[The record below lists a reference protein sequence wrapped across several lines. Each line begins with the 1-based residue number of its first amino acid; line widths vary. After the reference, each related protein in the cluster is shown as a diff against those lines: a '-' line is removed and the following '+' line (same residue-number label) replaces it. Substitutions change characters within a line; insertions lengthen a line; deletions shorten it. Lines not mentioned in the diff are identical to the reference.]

1 MAFANKKILEFP
13 DAKIFKFLLA
23 IHYIFF
29 SQRRKD
35 TKWEKG
41 RGGGGEKEGGGIY
54 CRGGNCEEA
63 VIQILGDFCRGD
75 LLGAKQG
82 FVPVQVEEEEGKL

>member
-1 MAFANKKILEFP
+1 MPKYLSFCLLFITYS
-13 DAKIFKFLLA
+13 FLKGGR
-23 IHYIFF
+23 IQ
-29 SQRRKD
+29 SGRR
-35 TKWEKG
+35 EG
-41 RGGGGEKEGGGIY
+41 EGGGEKEGGGIY
-54 CRGGNCEEA
+54 CSGGNCEGA